1 MPIATRVSRCRPR
14 IPCDVVAAPAAA
26 EDRHALPRGMR
37 LVVPVAMR
45 IAWFLGC
52 LVMVSTASAQPAP
65 PDGAPPAEA
74 APAPVPPPEAAPPVR
89 AAAPPSPELSPP
101 SLTAPVSAGPGATA
115 PASEQAEPERESY
128 GWQIAIADVA
138 ATVLLLESDHSRGSA
153 NAGLAVYALGG
164 PIVHLAHDQ
173 GGRALA
179 SVALRVGLPLASA
192 WLWGG
197 HCSSSDDDC
206 DSEGAVAIGVIL
218 GVVTAMV
225 IDATA
230 LSHPVKATK
239 PAGATWAPQLTATP
253 QRVALGVLARF

>member
-1 MPIATRVSRCRPR
+1 
-14 IPCDVVAAPAAA
+14 
-26 EDRHALPRGMR
+26 
-37 LVVPVAMR
+37 MR
-45 IAWFLGC
+45 IAWVLGC
-52 LVMVSTASAQPAP
+52 LVMVSTAHAQPASPDPP

-74 APAPVPPPEAAPPVR
+74 DPAPAASSAPASATAPAPASAAAPAPQVR
-89 AAAPPSPELSPP
+89 AAAPTSRELSPP
-101 SLTAPVSAGPGATA
+101 SLTAPVRAGPGETA

-138 ATVLLLESDHSRGSA
+138 GTVLLLESGHSRGSA

-192 WLWGG
+192 WLWG
-197 HCSSSDDDC
+197 HCSSRDDDC
-206 DSEGAVAIGVIL
+206 DNAGAVAIGVIL
-218 GVVTAMV
+218 GVVSAMV

-230 LSHPVKATK
+230 LSHPVKTTR
-239 PAGATWAPQLTATP
+239 PAWAPQVTATP
-253 QRVALGVLARF
+253 RRVSLGVLAQF